1 MSDRS
6 RTPHGAADA
15 GEQKPQED
23 AQADSDDDIV
33 HFTWQQGQVL
43 DSRYRV
49 EDLLGDGAFGRVL
62 RATDLK
68 DDSDVSLKVI
78 RDVERYRE
86 NAMIEAKILEDI
98 READPNR
105 TSYCVMMSDTFL
117 HQNAYFVMV
126 CELLGDS
133 LYDFLKW
140 NGFRGF
146 WLHDIQNF
154 AKQSLKAAGFA
165 WEYSPREPT
174 SRRET
179 ALSSGAMASDISSV
193 PLRRLVVTCETR
205 LPAACEALADEQ
217 TVLGRMIYK
226 SRNQHRRHRHHN
238 FLSATFKALD
248 LLLQSVNSLE
258 LRTLA
263 QSVVEH
269 STSLAVSSTKPLSAM
284 GNQEAA
290 EKLLLSLE
298 TVQGRAESLQALTKV
313 AGAAFHPLVRLGFF
327 VPLALCATALL
338 GRVYSLSAEIC
349 EAVSGAASFLTPE
362 PQIPV
367 LLAPEVTATVPAAP
381 PAEEDV
387 GEPMVAESRMEEDVG
402 EPCDVVENMAESRPN
417 DANSDSALKFLHDLS
432 LTHTDLK
439 PENILLQSREA
450 ARVSFFP
457 RSEFQ
462 PPSERYRNLPYAR
475 PASNSIKLID
485 FGNATYVDM
494 HHSSIIQTRQ
504 YRSPEVILQIGWSEK
519 ADIWSLGCILFELY
533 TGNVLFDTHASMEHL
548 GMIDRILGHFPV
560 GMLSRV
566 SEKAKKRF
574 VMPSGQRLMW
584 PEAAVSPESERYV
597 FQQWPLENRA
607 PQDHQAF
614 VAFVRDLL
622 THDPSLRPEAAAAL
636 SSDDLTRLLVEV
648 LQAGVQGVTQR
659 PPSNRTKDGT
669 GPL

>member
-1 MSDRS
+1 MTR
-6 RTPHGAADA
+6 
-15 GEQKPQED
+15 
-23 AQADSDDDIV
+23 
-33 HFTWQQGQVL
+33 
-43 DSRYRV
+43 
-49 EDLLGDGAFGRVL
+49 
-62 RATDLK
+62 
-68 DDSDVSLKVI
+68 
-78 RDVERYRE
+78 
-86 NAMIEAKILEDI
+86 N
-98 READPNR
+98 
-105 TSYCVMMSDTFL
+105 
-117 HQNAYFVMV
+117 FVMV

-154 AKQSLKAAGFA
+154 ARESLK
-165 WEYSPREPT
+165 
-174 SRRET
+174 
-179 ALSSGAMASDISSV
+179 
-193 PLRRLVVTCETR
+193 
-205 LPAACEALADEQ
+205 
-217 TVLGRMIYK
+217 
-226 SRNQHRRHRHHN
+226 
-238 FLSATFKALD
+238 
-248 LLLQSVNSLE
+248 
-258 LRTLA
+258 
-263 QSVVEH
+263 
-269 STSLAVSSTKPLSAM
+269 
-284 GNQEAA
+284 
-290 EKLLLSLE
+290 
-298 TVQGRAESLQALTKV
+298 
-313 AGAAFHPLVRLGFF
+313 
-327 VPLALCATALL
+327 
-338 GRVYSLSAEIC
+338 
-349 EAVSGAASFLTPE
+349 
-362 PQIPV
+362 
-367 LLAPEVTATVPAAP
+367 
-381 PAEEDV
+381 
-387 GEPMVAESRMEEDVG
+387 
-402 EPCDVVENMAESRPN
+402 
-417 DANSDSALKFLHDLS
+417 ALKFLHDLS

-439 PENILLQSREA
+439 PENILLQSREV

-462 PPSERYRNLPYAR
+462 PPEERYRNLPYAR

-560 GMLSRV
+560 AMLSRV

-636 SSDDLTRLLVEV
+636 SSEFFKQEYRE
-648 LQAGVQGVTQR
+648 
-659 PPSNRTKDGT
+659 
-669 GPL
+669 

>member
-1 MSDRS
+1 
-6 RTPHGAADA
+6 
-15 GEQKPQED
+15 
-23 AQADSDDDIV
+23 
-33 HFTWQQGQVL
+33 
-43 DSRYRV
+43 
-49 EDLLGDGAFGRVL
+49 
-62 RATDLK
+62 
-68 DDSDVSLKVI
+68 
-78 RDVERYRE
+78 
-86 NAMIEAKILEDI
+86 
-98 READPNR
+98 
-105 TSYCVMMSDTFL
+105 MMSDTFL

-154 AKQSLKAAGFA
+154 ARESLK
-165 WEYSPREPT
+165 
-174 SRRET
+174 
-179 ALSSGAMASDISSV
+179 
-193 PLRRLVVTCETR
+193 
-205 LPAACEALADEQ
+205 ALADEQ

-269 STSLAVSSTKPLSAM
+269 STSLAVSSTKPLSTM

-349 EAVSGAASFLTPE
+349 EAVSGAAAA
-362 PQIPV
+362 
-367 LLAPEVTATVPAAP
+367 LAPEPGVPKMAPEPAAVP
-381 PAEEDV
+381 ETAPAEEDV
-387 GEPMVAESRMEEDVG
+387 GEPMSVSRMEEDLG
-402 EPCDVVENMAESRPN
+402 EPCEVGDMAEARLGDTISDVVLCHLIFIPLPYRE
-417 DANSDSALKFLHDLS
+417 DVALKFLHDLS

-439 PENILLQSREA
+439 PENILLQSREV

-462 PPSERYRNLPYAR
+462 PPEARYRNLPYAR

-533 TGNVLFDTHASMEHL
+533 TGN
-548 GMIDRILGHFPV
+548 
-560 GMLSRV
+560 
-566 SEKAKKRF
+566 
-574 VMPSGQRLMW
+574 
-584 PEAAVSPESERYV
+584 
-597 FQQWPLENRA
+597 
-607 PQDHQAF
+607 
-614 VAFVRDLL
+614 
-622 THDPSLRPEAAAAL
+622 
-636 SSDDLTRLLVEV
+636 
-648 LQAGVQGVTQR
+648 
-659 PPSNRTKDGT
+659 
-669 GPL
+669 

>member
-15 GEQKPQED
+15 EEQKPQED

-33 HFTWQQGQVL
+33 HFAWQQGQVL

-62 RATDLK
+62 RATDMK

-154 AKQSLKAAGFA
+154 AKQSLKA
-165 WEYSPREPT
+165 
-174 SRRET
+174 
-179 ALSSGAMASDISSV
+179 
-193 PLRRLVVTCETR
+193 
-205 LPAACEALADEQ
+205 
-217 TVLGRMIYK
+217 
-226 SRNQHRRHRHHN
+226 
-238 FLSATFKALD
+238 
-248 LLLQSVNSLE
+248 
-258 LRTLA
+258 
-263 QSVVEH
+263 
-269 STSLAVSSTKPLSAM
+269 
-284 GNQEAA
+284 
-290 EKLLLSLE
+290 
-298 TVQGRAESLQALTKV
+298 
-313 AGAAFHPLVRLGFF
+313 
-327 VPLALCATALL
+327 
-338 GRVYSLSAEIC
+338 
-349 EAVSGAASFLTPE
+349 
-362 PQIPV
+362 
-367 LLAPEVTATVPAAP
+367 
-381 PAEEDV
+381 
-387 GEPMVAESRMEEDVG
+387 
-402 EPCDVVENMAESRPN
+402 
-417 DANSDSALKFLHDLS
+417 LKFLHDLS

-439 PENILLQSREA
+439 PENILLQSREV

-462 PPSERYRNLPYAR
+462 PPSDRYRNLPYAR

-560 GMLSRV
+560 AMLSRA

-636 SSDDLTRLLVEV
+636 SSEFFKQEYRE
-648 LQAGVQGVTQR
+648 
-659 PPSNRTKDGT
+659 
-669 GPL
+669 